1 MSIFDKAWG
10 AVKDAWGSVTGTA
23 KKVTGAPSMSA
34 PTVDESRFEFGRGR
48 AGQTSADVARDYA
61 RQAAA
66 LRDQAD
72 FAQRRQ
78 GRDFSASR
86 DEIAA
91 IASTQG
97 PSAAEAQLRAGQD
110 AAMRQQLA
118 LARSGRGLGG
128 GAASM
133 RQAAS
138 TVADLQAQTSQQ
150 AAALRAQEED
160 AFRQRQLSTLGA
172 LRSQDLQQAMHQASL
187 NDARSAQL
195 LGAGLQAQG
204 MRDQVLGTEL
214 GAQQQYELA
223 RTGLL
228 GQAAQ
233 TNAQLRQQNRQGW
246 MGLAGSLIGGAAM
259 LAASDRR
266 SKEQVRSLAEENDA
280 LKRTL
285 AALSGP
291 TTGELD
297 EIGRDAIATIRQ
309 APGYTYRYT
318 DPDAPGRAPGLQ
330 AGPMAQDLEKTPLGA
345 SLVREAPDGTKM
357 VDTGRAGLTAL
368 AAASEQQR
376 ELDRVREEQERLQ
389 RELSALRGPEAP
401 RPSTP
406 AWLTGGR

>member
-1 MSIFDKAWG
+1 
-10 AVKDAWGSVTGTA
+10 TGTA

-34 PTVDESRFEFGRGR
+34 PAVDESRFEFGRGR

-78 GRDFSASR
+78 GRDFSSSR

-138 TVADLQAQTSQQ
+138 NVADLQAQTSQQ
-150 AAALRAQEED
+150 AATLRAQEEE
-160 AFRQRQLSTLGA
+160 AFRQQQLSTLGA
-172 LRSQDLQQAMHQASL
+172 LRSQDMQQAMHQASL

-266 SKEQVRSLAEENDA
+266 SKEQIQSLAEENDA

-297 EIGRDAIATIRQ
+297 EIGRDAIA
-309 APGYTYRYT
+309 
-318 DPDAPGRAPGLQ
+318 
-330 AGPMAQDLEKTPLGA
+330 
-345 SLVREAPDGTKM
+345 
-357 VDTGRAGLTAL
+357 
-368 AAASEQQR
+368 
-376 ELDRVREEQERLQ
+376 
-389 RELSALRGPEAP
+389 
-401 RPSTP
+401 
-406 AWLTGGR
+406 